1 MKNLTEILN
10 SLIIQS
16 KTDNLK
22 WSAYPK
28 EFLDLRMKVSFGQGV
43 PARVTWISFLA
54 PEMRTSEGFYPVY
67 LFYKKENK
75 LILAYGISETSEAKS
90 SWPEEILSSK
100 TKINDYL
107 DNPPRY
113 GDSFVFMDNE
123 TYDQLNI
130 PIESIGNGRNF
141 MTGGMNVD
149 LLFDGTEVL
158 DVRLP
163 SHVVLE
169 VIQTDPGFKG
179 NTAQGATKPA
189 TVETNYTLNVPLF
202 IDEGDKLKIDT
213 RNGEYVERSK
223 D

>member
-1 MKNLTEILN
+1 VRTKLKD
-10 SLIIQS
+10 IQS
-16 KTDNLK
+16 GKIFDETFNAGRKL
-22 WSAYPK
+22 
-28 EFLDLRMKVSFGQGV
+28 EFI
-43 PARVTWISFLA
+43 RV
-54 PEMRTSEGFYPVY
+54 
-67 LFYKKENK
+67 
-75 LILAYGISETSEAKS
+75 EAKTMQF
-90 SWPEEILSSK
+90 LY
-100 TKINDYL
+100 D
-107 DNPPRY
+107 D

>member
-1 MKNLTEILN
+1 MASTANLRNGAVILH
-10 SLIIQS
+10 
-16 KTDNLK
+16 KHK
-22 WSAYPK
+22 
-28 EFLDLRMKVSFGQGV
+28 RMKVLEFQHVKPGKGGAFVRTKLKDIQSGKIFDETFNAGRKLEFI
-43 PARVTWISFLA
+43 RV
-54 PEMRTSEGFYPVY
+54 
-67 LFYKKENK
+67 
-75 LILAYGISETSEAKS
+75 EAKTMQF
-90 SWPEEILSSK
+90 LY
-100 TKINDYL
+100 D
-107 DNPPRY
+107 D